1 MWLVCILLILY
12 INYIYRLCKN
22 NTYSPTQKRI
32 ITTDGS
38 VLKQD
43 SSDNSKSASPK
54 NPGRS
59 LILGGLHSWCLTW
72 KVYCSSCHNRNAEFP
87 KQSQLSCYLSMVSFL
102 ILRCFP
108 SLLEKWLK
116 IHSYWGQ
123 IGTQF
128 VLLRLP
134 FATAGEPTRWPR
146 IMLLLVAPRSW
157 REGEVSDCCC
167 CWWWWWWSIMNIYD
181 IYIYRV
187 TPKFSQDDVDYQD
200 TKDAASSRF
209 CRSLWPCAVRAR
221 CSCCAPKRADAAGVL
236 AAVCGI
242 RPLRPGRLWDGYR
255 IDIPGSPRT
264 QKVRPCLIH
273 HDVPFEVPDLKR
285 NASKGTLLYIA
296 SLIVS
301 NREWSWAG
309 S

>member
-1 MWLVCILLILY
+1 MLPIFTGKMIED
-12 INYIYRLCKN
+12 
-22 NTYSPTQKRI
+22 P
-32 ITTDGS
+32 
-38 VLKQD
+38 
-43 SSDNSKSASPK
+43 
-54 NPGRS
+54 
-59 LILGGLHSWCLTW
+59 
-72 KVYCSSCHNRNAEFP
+72 F
-87 KQSQLSCYLSMVSFL
+87 
-102 ILRCFP
+102 
-108 SLLEKWLK
+108 
-116 IHSYWGQ
+116 
-123 IGTQF
+123 
-128 VLLRLP
+128 LLRSNWNAVRTAPLTLCNCWRADAL
-134 FATAGEPTRWPR
+134 ATDNASFGSTSELARR
-146 IMLLLVAPRSW
+146 GSLGLLLLL
-157 REGEVSDCCC
+157 
-167 CWWWWWWSIMNIYD
+167 MMIYYEYLW
-181 IYIYRV
+181 YIYRV

-209 CRSLWPCAVRAR
+209 CRSLWPCAVCAR